1 MVGNF
6 ILGMMVI
13 KKGALLTNKMSPLM
27 VMILLD
33 LIISLG
39 IVIYYVSTGYGLLQM
54 VFNFNAEILGLYI
67 LSD

>member
-1 MVGNF
+1 M
-6 ILGMMVI
+6 LGMMVI